1 MKYQVMFKAIP
12 IQCETASQAVALA
25 VALSTEMTSTQ
36 RVRSHAAPQS
46 SDETAV
52 FDAVGALGNGC
63 RRFTKAL
70 IENPDGLSA
79 DRLAEDLGYK
89 KAADME
95 GVISAMKNSLKRRGV
110 GFAAVFEE
118 TNQGERRFRIWP
130 AVFGQVKRTLEIQ

>member
-1 MKYQVMFKAIP
+1 MKYQVMFEAIP

-25 VALSTEMTSTQ
+25 VALSTEMTAN
-36 RVRSHAAPQS
+36 RRARSNVAPQS
-46 SDETAV
+46 TDDTAV
-52 FDAVGALGNGC
+52 FDAIGLLGNGC

-70 IENPDGLSA
+70 AENPDGLSA

-89 KAADME
+89 RAADME
-95 GVISAMKNSLKRRGV
+95 GVISALKSSLKRRGA

-130 AVFGQVKRTLEIQ
+130 NVVGQVKRALEIQ